1 MGAVLGIVEI
11 SYSYKREVGKMLCE
25 NCNYLIEET
34 GQEVRKC
41 PVCGSDISVSEEV
54 NPLANWNIL
63 ARRLVGEKDSTTVH

>member
-1 MGAVLGIVEI
+1 
-11 SYSYKREVGKMLCE
+11 MLCE

-63 ARRLVGEKDSTTVH
+63 ARRLVSEKDSTTVH